1 MQTHKKKSKEKYV
14 SMSILSNQKGKLC
27 ENTPLVNNIFLSPY
41 FPSHFNLLPLSKV
54 FPLPSPTSSF
64 YSHPPLCADTST
76 QARCVIPRYRM
87 WTLLLLFSELALFL
101 MGSLFYAEEK
111 KHFLML
117 YLRNYQFPE
126 KNTIFLFY
134 FPDQVF
140 IGAISHLY
148 WQDTV
153 CLGKAAILM
162 FRNRKLQ
169 QN

>member
-1 MQTHKKKSKEKYV
+1 MFPWVYFQIKRENYV
-14 SMSILSNQKGKLC
+14 KTPHWLTTYSWVLIFPVTLICCHCQKCL
-27 ENTPLVNNIFLSPY
+27 
-41 FPSHFNLLPLSKV
+41 
-54 FPLPSPTSSF
+54 PLPSPTSSF